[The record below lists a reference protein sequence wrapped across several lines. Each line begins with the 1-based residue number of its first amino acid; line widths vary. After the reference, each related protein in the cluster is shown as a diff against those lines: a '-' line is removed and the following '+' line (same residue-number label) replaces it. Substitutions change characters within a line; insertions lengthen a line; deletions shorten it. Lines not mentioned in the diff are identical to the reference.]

1 MAAAWSSLGLGSE
14 LLDFFG
20 GASGPS
26 EKLCQ
31 RFAVPAIQE
40 GDMITSMRWWPSGM
54 DGASPRH
61 CLILGSLAGR
71 LVIMD
76 VATQTQ
82 LRTFSLS
89 PIVLLQLC
97 RYHSQEWL
105 LIETT
110 AEPKNWKLLL
120 AEERSGPPQSQLRW
134 NITDG
139 QALPCASGEH
149 FEMEPLHGRVAPHLL
164 LVVRRA
170 TPEGKNEVLGMLVD
184 EEDGQGQEQGL
195 CLLLSLPSFPE
206 DPLARVE
213 LPIDVA
219 PPSSAGQ
226 RRLVDL
232 VVLLGGNMFLTV
244 LHDGPDRSVVLVTT
258 AKPGPA
264 ELRARSSNQVVQELR
279 MPGRVL
285 GACAHQ
291 SWSDAKSGGRSLAI
305 LWTAAEVFTLTALG
319 TSLADTLQLAL
330 CRGVSVAEDW
340 DESLPLLCWALDIDV
355 DCVLLGAGR
364 RMLSGRWSQIGEEGL
379 RRALA
384 LWERRSSKEVP
395 LLVLQE
401 CFSELFQNVEVMHL
415 LAPGILQVLRPH
427 WPQVALKLHA
437 LHRRA
442 GSVTHASSSDADE
455 ESNGEERGSQP
466 ELANVAWFLSLV
478 VMLLVVLR
486 RTKEGA
492 SEYRRGGKS
501 SSKLHEGIAWQAW
514 VSDQVT
520 LIISGAKGRP
530 PSSFPE
536 LAEAVQQEFDA
547 WWAQEL
553 EAEGS
558 PHLLASS
565 LSPAARPSET
575 QHGPRGEPLR
585 EAALERCYS
594 ARLLLLGALR
604 RRCPLEVKQSLC
616 SFAGWVASHRTLA
629 ATFAITSLVDVLLR
643 GAFVKVTTENG
654 EEIYEL
660 VADEALALDVS
671 LSLLASTTDPD
682 TATLCDHP
690 TYLAYGTLTAI
701 LASTKPELNE
711 PKPLWSPSLDGP
723 QMRIDMVVPDSDAPL
738 LDQLKKL
745 GQEETLP
752 AGALSP
758 AASSDALKWL
768 TFLDSLGGLGGD
780 ACIGCST
787 TWSWQRQEQMVS
799 FAATEP
805 NIRVQKPHLVQVLL
819 PLETWLMKSCPLTG
833 PPSPEQWAEAA
844 VRPSGADGAVDGV
857 ELELLEHGAEWE
869 VPESFVDRLVQCSW
883 WQRHAVG
890 PTLPL
895 MLLALL
901 TVEERWLWELPWTA
915 QFRLHVAHA
924 LYIVKSWAT
933 SDKDEQT

>member
-1 MAAAWSSLGLGSE
+1 MAKPYPALLERLG
-14 LLDFFG
+14 
-20 GASGPS
+20 
-26 EKLCQ
+26 
-31 RFAVPAIQE
+31 
-40 GDMITSMRWWPSGM
+40 W
-54 DGASPRH
+54 
-61 CLILGSLAGR
+61 
-71 LVIMD
+71 
-76 VATQTQ
+76 
-82 LRTFSLS
+82 
-89 PIVLLQLC
+89 
-97 RYHSQEWL
+97 
-105 LIETT
+105 
-110 AEPKNWKLLL
+110 
-120 AEERSGPPQSQLRW
+120 QS
-134 NITDG
+134 G
-139 QALPCASGEH
+139 QALRRGLNQAHEAVSTRTGAFSVIRVPCLEGSSDPCEEH

-170 TPEGKNEVLGMLVD
+170 TPEGKNEMLGMLVD
-184 EEDGQGQEQGL
+184 EEERTGRVKSKACASYCPCHLFQKILRWKGQYG
-195 CLLLSLPSFPE
+195 SA

-232 VVLLGGNMFLTV
+232 VVLLGGNMFLTDIFMKEEGRSWRKIQLIHADLKGELQKDNARIRGIHKHAVGVEMV

-264 ELRARSSNQVVQELR
+264 ELRARSSNQERERPERSSRSQERARKGEVVQELR

-291 SWSDAKSGGRSLAI
+291 S
-305 LWTAAEVFTLTALG
+305 WTAAEVFTLTALG